1 MIRDP
6 QRRIG
11 AALCAL
17 ACAASL
23 AFAGNALAQSDKA
36 IRWIVPFPPGGIA
49 DVIARQIS
57 ARLQP
62 ALNQPVVVEN
72 RAGAGGMIG
81 TGLVAKGPK
90 DASMLMIAGTV
101 VPTAPL
107 LYKSLSFD
115 PFKDLAPVVQ
125 VGYTANILVLAADH
139 PINTVKELVETAKK
153 NPGKLNY
160 ASVGNGSLLQLAAEQ
175 FKRDTG
181 TNIVQIPYKGGGDT
195 VAAII
200 ARQVDFMFDNMV
212 FSLPQV
218 QAGKMKAIAVTTRER
233 DPALPNVPTM
243 IEQGFP
249 DFVITTWNGI
259 WTTGGSPPEAVGR
272 LEGEIRKIVASPE
285 FAQIVAKT
293 GIRVT
298 NLGSKEM
305 ARALTDEY
313 QHWDKVMKF
322 AGVQPE

>member
-1 MIRDP
+1 MH
-6 QRRIG
+6 RIFHT
-11 AALCAL
+11 AALSISLLAPAL
-17 ACAASL
+17 VSGGAW
-23 AFAGNALAQSDKA
+23 AQADKP

-49 DVIARQIS
+49 DTLARLIS

-62 ALNQPVVVEN
+62 ALNQVVVVEN

-81 TGLVAKGPK
+81 TALVAKGPK

-101 VPTAPL
+101 VPSAPL
-107 LYKSLSFD
+107 LYKTLTFD
-115 PFKDLAPVVQ
+115 PFKD
-125 VGYTANILVLAADH
+125 LVLAADH
-139 PINTVKELVETAKK
+139 PINTVKELVDAAKK

-218 QAGKMKAIAVTTRER
+218 QGGKMKAIAVTTRER

-249 DFVITTWNGI
+249 DFVITTWNGV
-259 WTTGGSPPEAVGR
+259 WTTGGSPPEAIAR
-272 LEGEIRKIVASPE
+272 IENEMRKIVASAE
-285 FAQIVAKT
+285 FAPLVART

-313 QHWDKVMKF
+313 QHWDRVLKF